1 MTTRGDE
8 DVFEPSLAGYREAE
22 ERPWRLGSQVYVAF
36 FGGVLAVTAIA
47 WLNARRLGLG
57 ERERLLILL
66 VGAAGLVAALLV
78 PIVRDEDPAD
88 AYRLT
93 SRIIGVV
100 AFGGLYLIQRAADRV
115 HGAFGE
121 DDDDAYAS
129 LWGPGLAA
137 VVIGGIIQ
145 AVIVFGVLSAV

>member
-1 MTTRGDE
+1 MSSRDD

-47 WLNARRLGLG
+47 WLNARRLGLDD
-57 ERERLLILL
+57 RSRLLILL
-66 VGAAGLVAALLV
+66 LGVAGLVASVLV
-78 PIVRDEDPAD
+78 PVLRDEDASD

-100 AFGGLYLIQRAADRV
+100 AFGGLYLIQRSANRV
-115 HGAFGE
+115 HESFRG
-121 DDDDAYAS
+121 DDEEAYAS
-129 LWGPGLAA
+129 LWGPGLLA
-137 VVIGGIIQ
+137 VVVGGLAQ
-145 AVIVFGVLSAV
+145 AAIVFGVLSAF